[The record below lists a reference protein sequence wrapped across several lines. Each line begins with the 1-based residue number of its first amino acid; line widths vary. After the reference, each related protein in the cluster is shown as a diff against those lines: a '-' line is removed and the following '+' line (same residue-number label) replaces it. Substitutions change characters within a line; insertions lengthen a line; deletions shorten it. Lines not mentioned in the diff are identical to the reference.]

1 MPDKARVAVI
11 GTGWWTTQAH
21 LPALV
26 ANPKAELVA
35 LADPREDVLAKAAAK
50 YGVDTTYT
58 DYEEMIDREEL
69 DGVIVAVWHSAHYE
83 VARTCLERGLH
94 VMLEKPMVL
103 VADHAR
109 ELVELAARQ
118 ERELIIGY
126 PWHFTPHT
134 LRAREIIQSGE
145 LGPVQLVNSVFAS
158 MVLQFMRGKDEDY
171 QSVFEYPVVGPGDV
185 YSDPERSGGGQGHL
199 QVTHSAALFLFIT
212 GLHPVGVSALMNN
225 LDVKVDVIDAFAVR
239 FQEGALATVGSTGA
253 IVPGGPDCLLTRIH
267 CEHGMVD
274 LDSLAGTCRIHHKDQ
289 TEEMLPPLQDAD
301 EIYPMGATSANL
313 VDVITGD
320 AANGSPAEFGW
331 RTVELLDAAYRSA
344 GSGGQHVE
352 VNSLYE

>member
-50 YGVDTTYT
+50 YGVDTTYAN
-58 DYEEMIDREEL
+58 YEEMIEKEEL
-69 DGVIVAVWHSAHYE
+69 DGVVVAVWHSAHYE

-103 VADHAR
+103 LAAHAR
-109 ELVELAARQ
+109 ELVDLAAGQ
-118 ERELIIGY
+118 QRELIIGY

-134 LRAREIIQSGE
+134 LRAQEIIRSGE
-145 LGPVQLVNSVFAS
+145 LGAVQFVNSMFAS
-158 MVLQFMRGKDEDY
+158 MVLQFMRGNDEDY
-171 QSVFEYPVVGPGDV
+171 RPVFDYPVTGPGDV

-212 GLHPVGVSALMNN
+212 GLHPTGVCAMMNN
-225 LDVKVDVIDAFAVR
+225 LDVKVDVIDAFSVR
-239 FQEGALATVGSTGA
+239 FEEGALAAVGSTGA
-253 IVPGGPDCLLTRIH
+253 TKPGGPECLLTRVH
-267 CEHGMVD
+267 CEDGVVD
-274 LDSLAGTCRIHHKDQ
+274 LDSLGGTCRIQHKDQ
-289 TEEMLPPLQDAD
+289 TSEILTPLEGAD
-301 EIYPMGATSANL
+301 EIYPMGATSGNL

-320 AANGSPAEFGW
+320 APNGSPAEVGW

-344 GSGGQHVE
+344 GSGGHHVE
-352 VNSLYE
+352 VSSLYE